1 MNNTQ
6 FDIDY
11 LRKYVQG
18 KLSTS
23 EMHKIELAA
32 QGDEMLMDIISGLE
46 YEFEHKLSSPIEKIQ
61 NQIHEKNRFTVP
73 KIEKKKNSYLYW
85 SIAASIAI
93 LLGISIFIYNYN
105 PINIEGTNPIAI
117 HTEENS
123 TETKIV
129 PPTADSVTNTIPTDQ
144 EQSVSITQI
153 KPHIKPK
160 NTVINREEITLNTI
174 PITKNI
180 ELNKKIENIN
190 ISSNP
195 NEELIIVYNFNQNKE
210 QHTTNKQEILL
221 AENKDIRPLNTSTI
235 AQQRAK
241 INSLNLNPQSQ
252 KILND
257 ILDQQAREE
266 ILKQGITSNEVK
278 NVIIP
283 DTSLSNAYT
292 NRLVNSAAV
301 PFEKKKEK
309 INTFESVMLI
319 ANSKESAPK
328 SGIKNY
334 TTKLINEL
342 SKYTVDSFTFKVQF
356 KIDDN
361 GIPTDIQ
368 FLKSSHPKLESHIKK
383 YLSKGEKWNI
393 ENGDKEITL
402 EIKK

>member
-180 ELNKKIENIN
+180 ELNKKCNH
-190 ISSNP
+190 S
-195 NEELIIVYNFNQNKE
+195 
-210 QHTTNKQEILL
+210 
-221 AENKDIRPLNTSTI
+221 
-235 AQQRAK
+235 
-241 INSLNLNPQSQ
+241 
-252 KILND
+252 
-257 ILDQQAREE
+257 
-266 ILKQGITSNEVK
+266 
-278 NVIIP
+278 
-283 DTSLSNAYT
+283 
-292 NRLVNSAAV
+292 
-301 PFEKKKEK
+301 
-309 INTFESVMLI
+309 
-319 ANSKESAPK
+319 
-328 SGIKNY
+328 
-334 TTKLINEL
+334 
-342 SKYTVDSFTFKVQF
+342 
-356 KIDDN
+356 
-361 GIPTDIQ
+361 
-368 FLKSSHPKLESHIKK
+368 
-383 YLSKGEKWNI
+383 
-393 ENGDKEITL
+393 
-402 EIKK
+402 